1 MRGGPPT
8 GPRVDPEGASP
19 SSPGCFPLGCEPPR
33 SVSLSFRPATPEPDD
48 PGVHERVPVV
58 ILRGGRWVLDR
69 APGGWQGRRREG
81 PRLGFHSGIGCKRQ
95 DAPVPPLPPGESA
108 VGPGTPGFARGS
120 DAPGHRPM
128 PLRSTPMRFSMSTTG
143 GHPLKFQHFPG
154 HSFSFRHQEST
165 CASRPFSSP
174 RARCR

>member
-8 GPRVDPEGASP
+8 GPWVEPEGGSP
-19 SSPGCFPLGCEPPR
+19 SSPECFPPGCEPPHAALL
-33 SVSLSFRPATPEPDD
+33 SLRPASPGPDHQ
-48 PGVHERVPVV
+48 GVHELAPVPRP
-58 ILRGGRWVLDR
+58 RGGRPVLDR
-69 APGGWQGRRREG
+69 VPEGWRDRRRG
-81 PRLGFHSGIGCKRQ
+81 DPRLGFHSGIGYKRQ

-120 DAPGHRPM
+120 DAPGHRRM

-143 GHPLKFQHFPG
+143 DHPLKFQYFPG
-154 HSFSFRHQEST
+154 HSFSSRHQEST
-165 CASRPFSSP
+165 WASRPFSSP